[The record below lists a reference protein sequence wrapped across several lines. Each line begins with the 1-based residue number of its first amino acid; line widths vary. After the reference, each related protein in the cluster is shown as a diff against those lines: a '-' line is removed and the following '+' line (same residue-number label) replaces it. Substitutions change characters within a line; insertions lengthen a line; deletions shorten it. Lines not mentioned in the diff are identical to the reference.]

1 MDNGYEMCEYVD
13 ETDEPFVGVD
23 FVADDDINE
32 VAAIVDDTEVK
43 PVHVTGLLTS
53 LPTSK
58 RRGRP
63 PKPESE
69 KLPVCIDVFC

>member
-13 ETDEPFVGVD
+13 EADEPFVGGVD
-23 FVADDDINE
+23 FIADDEIDE
-32 VAAIVDDTEVK
+32 VSAIVDDTEVK
-43 PVHVTGLLTS
+43 PVNVSGLLTS
-53 LPTSK
+53 LPK

-69 KLPVCIDVFC
+69 KVTVCIFCFFL